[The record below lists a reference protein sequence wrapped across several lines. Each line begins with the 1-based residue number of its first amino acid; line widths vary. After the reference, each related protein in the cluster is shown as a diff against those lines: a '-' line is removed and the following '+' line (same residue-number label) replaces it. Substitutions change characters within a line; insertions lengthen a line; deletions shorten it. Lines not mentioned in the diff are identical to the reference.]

1 MSEISE
7 KRVEALA
14 SNILECHDVKP
25 SEVKALA
32 GLALPALR
40 ERAEPAAWIS
50 ESNLKAL
57 ARGHRSVYVK
67 NEPILTR
74 PVALYTAPPA
84 PVVPEEI
91 PASVYQVI
99 YDQCEG
105 FVDCGADAQAIWNA
119 CRAAM
124 LQPVSQ
130 PYKLPVSTEDESKR
144 TTN

>member
-40 ERAEPAAWIS
+40 DRAEPVAYIIQDAEARDRGRPGFLSYDASIS
-50 ESNLKAL
+50 DQDI
-57 ARGHRSVYVK
+57 
-67 NEPILTR
+67 NEYEISITP
-74 PVALYTAPPA
+74 LYTAPPA
-84 PVVPEEI
+84 PVVASFEEWCQRNGQK
-91 PASVYQVI
+91 PVGWVREAMKEAY
-99 YDQCEG
+99 EG
-105 FVDCGADAQAIWNA
+105 

-130 PYKLPVSTEDESKR
+130 PYKLPGKEW
-144 TTN
+144 